1 MEWEKE
7 ANGVVLPC
15 PCWNSS
21 SLPGAAEPGE
31 PATASSVREEPAV
44 GLGLGRRPWRP
55 AGLSSKTLSQKQ
67 KACAIVIML
76 LMESSEKISSV
87 PEVCRWR
94 FRRLGWVTLSRRSH
108 I

>member
-55 AGLSSKTLSQKQ
+55 AGLSSKTLSRKQ

-76 LMESSEKISSV
+76 L
-87 PEVCRWR
+87 WR
-94 FRRLGWVTLSRRSH
+94 VLKRSQVFLKFADGDLEGWAG
-108 I
+108 